1 MYETTQLTS
10 EDMAALTGYAAR
22 ARWPAAFNVYQR
34 GAAADGVFVV
44 LTGRVLLRTRV
55 KSGRGFIT
63 AVATSGRTFGG
74 EGLAAAAPRGGAV
87 YVTDARADEETETLY
102 LSGARFRAFVREK
115 APEAFALFA
124 QVMAEHGALLDK
136 LRELATLS
144 VEQRLVAALVR
155 MARQQMFVDEDGGVT
170 LDAGQYRVLCELVG
184 ATRESVSLVVN
195 RLASEGL
202 VMRRDGGIA
211 IAPVSE
217 LVARMNAV
225 TDGAAAAPS
234 PAAITRVV
242 PVADAEPRERLTV

>member
-1 MYETTQLTS
+1 MYETTRLTS
-10 EDMAALTGYAAR
+10 EDMAAFTGYAAR
-22 ARWPAAFNVYQR
+22 ARWPAGFNVYQR
-34 GAAADGVFVV
+34 GASADGVFVV

-74 EGLAAAAPRGGAV
+74 EGLAAAARGGAV

-102 LSGARFRAFVREK
+102 LSGARFRALVREK

-155 MARQQMFVDEDGGVT
+155 MARQQMFVDECGDVS

-195 RLASEGL
+195 RLVAEGL
-202 VMRRDGGIA
+202 VMRRNGGIV

-217 LVARMNAV
+217 LVARMHSA
-225 TDGAAAAPS
+225 TDGAVPVPPVAPI
-234 PAAITRVV
+234 AREV